1 MQNIAKRNST
11 EVTDV
16 TAETARVF
24 KVTLFFYTYE
34 RYILPKY
41 KKLQCS

>member
-16 TAETARVF
+16 TAETARVS
-24 KVTLFFYTYE
+24 KMTISADVWLLIVKRGVLY
-34 RYILPKY
+34 
-41 KKLQCS
+41 